1 MTDVSKYET
10 AVKHFLRMNE
20 HVTMYDEEIR
30 NLISSALSSLRVAG
44 VKIDDDAL
52 ITDYI
57 CTYVRLRMLQDA
69 SDVFRTFEKEREL
82 IILTQLK
89 WRPDES

>member
-1 MTDVSKYET
+1 
-10 AVKHFLRMNE
+10 MNE
-20 HVTMYDEEIR
+20 NVTMYDDEIR
-30 NLISSALSSLRVAG
+30 NLIGSALSSLRVAG

-69 SDVFRTFEKEREL
+69 TDTFRTFEKEREL

>member
-1 MTDVSKYET
+1 MTEVSKYENE
-10 AVKHFLRMNE
+10 VKHFLRMNE
-20 HVTMYDEEIR
+20 NVTMYDAEIR
-30 NLISSALSSLRVAG
+30 NLIGSALSSLRVAG

-69 SDVFRTFEKEREL
+69 QDVFRTFEKEREL

>member
-1 MTDVSKYET
+1 
-10 AVKHFLRMNE
+10 MNE
-20 HVTMYDEEIR
+20 NVTMYDDEIR
-30 NLISSALSSLRVAG
+30 NLIGSALSSLRVAG

-69 SDVFRTFEKEREL
+69 TDIFRTFEKEREL